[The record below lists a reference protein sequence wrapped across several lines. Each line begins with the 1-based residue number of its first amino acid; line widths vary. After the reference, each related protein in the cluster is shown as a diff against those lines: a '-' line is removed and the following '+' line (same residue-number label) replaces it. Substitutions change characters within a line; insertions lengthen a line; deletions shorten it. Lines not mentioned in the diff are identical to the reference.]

1 VPGAPARPGPPSAT
15 MADVADSKRSWRGD
29 PSLMFWVHQLV
40 EYLLGAMVVSQ
51 AVQSPQP
58 ALPLVVGAIVFL
70 MAATADGPLA
80 VAKVVPRP
88 LHQWLD
94 LALAL
99 ALGGVAVG
107 LRSRFDGPSVVVTA
121 IVAVSMLFLFLRT
134 DYRPKP
140 VKRPRAERLADERAA
155 RAQAGSERAEQIG
168 RTAGRAAA
176 AGLASAQ
183 RMNRKRRGTPS

>member
-1 VPGAPARPGPPSAT
+1 
-15 MADVADSKRSWRGD
+15 MASVADSKRTLRGN

-40 EYLLGAMVVSQ
+40 EYLLGAMVVTQ
-51 AVQSPQP
+51 AVQSPHP
-58 ALPLVVGAIVFL
+58 ALPLVAGAIVLL

-80 VAKVVPRP
+80 VAKVVSRP

-94 LALAL
+94 LAVAL
-99 ALGGVAVG
+99 ALGGVAAG
-107 LRSRFDGPSVVVTA
+107 FRSQFDGPGVVVTA
-121 IVAVSMLFLFLRT
+121 IVAVTMAFLFLRT

-140 VKRPRAERLADERAA
+140 MKRPRAERLADERAA

-183 RMNRKRRGTPS
+183 RLSRKRRGTPS